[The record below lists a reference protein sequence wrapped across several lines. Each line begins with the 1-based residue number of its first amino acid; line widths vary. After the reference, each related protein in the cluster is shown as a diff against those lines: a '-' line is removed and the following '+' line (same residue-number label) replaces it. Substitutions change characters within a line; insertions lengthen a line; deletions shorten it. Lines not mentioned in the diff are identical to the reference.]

1 MLHGRRTS
9 GYAKASP
16 ARRMPYKSRSKPG
29 LILRG
34 TPGFARASRPG
45 QAVQEQIPAGL
56 MLRGRRTSGFARA
69 SRPAHAVQKKIK
81 AGPRAAQQTRTGICQ
96 GKPSPGAYRKSR
108 SKPGLMLHGRRTS
121 GFARASPAR
130 RMPCKD
136 RLAARVPSMDTPR
149 HFLYCIVFAV
159 ALQGILS
166 GTPGKKATPNAR
178 DPARACAVAVIRR
191 PQSLSG
197 PLQGAAPTNR
207 GSPRGPHTSCARRA
221 PGPLATDA
229 AAANTEILL
238 VDKQTETSQQR
249 CERFRP
255 DVWPRLTGTGGRRP

>member
-1 MLHGRRTS
+1 MGLMLRGRRTL

-45 QAVQEQIPAGL
+45 QAVQEQIQAGL
-56 MLRGRRTSGFARA
+56 MLR
-69 SRPAHAVQKKIK
+69 
-81 AGPRAAQQTRTGICQ
+81 
-96 GKPSPGAYRKSR
+96 
-108 SKPGLMLHGRRTS
+108 GRRTS